1 MKPYLMEL
9 CWKDV
14 ITAPRAL
21 MLKSL
26 GYLPASKCPKY
37 GPKRAKKLHVNSLL
51 VTKICPECSFWV
63 ERCGKRL
70 ITTWG
75 NQKTRLGLD
84 PQGLYLKKNGPKGPK
99 RSKKMLKFPI
109 LWLNRFC
116 WTLNLNTN
124 EQVNKV

>member
-1 MKPYLMEL
+1 MEL
-9 CWKDV
+9 CWKEV

-63 ERCGKRL
+63 ECCRKRL

-84 PQGLYLKKNGPKGPK
+84 PPGLCFEKIDQRVPNEAK
-99 RSKKMLKFPI
+99 RCLSFPYYG
-109 LWLNRFC
+109 
-116 WTLNLNTN
+116 
-124 EQVNKV
+124 